1 MQFIFSAHPA
11 PIHMHVYM
19 DKEHRK
25 HVLLANY
32 ILSHFISI
40 HYHLCV
46 VRHAYAYI
54 YVIYVQQRLSIARLL
69 YIVRLDW
76 HGEKG

>member
-1 MQFIFSAHPA
+1 MQFNFSAHPA
-11 PIHMHVYM
+11 PIHMHVYIYM

-40 HYHLCV
+40 LSP
-46 VRHAYAYI
+46 
-54 YVIYVQQRLSIARLL
+54 VQ
-69 YIVRLDW
+69 
-76 HGEKG
+76 